1 MANPPVDFRLLAGA
15 GVPARDFKVGDV
27 IFRQGDPAQELFIV
41 QSGEVEIRLGNRVL
55 ETLPQY
61 SIFGEMALIDTAPRS
76 ATAIAAS
83 DAKLVPVSEKQFLFL
98 ISNTP
103 YFALNVMRV
112 MARRLRAAN
121 SCNCATAGSPWPKP
135 HNFIKTK
142 VGA

>member
-1 MANPPVDFRLLAGA
+1 MANPPVDFRVLAGA
-15 GVPARDFKVGDV
+15 SVPVRDFKAGDV
-27 IFRQGDPAQELFIV
+27 IFRRGDPAHELFIV

-61 SIFGEMALIDTAPRS
+61 SIFGEMALIDSAPRS
-76 ATAIAAS
+76 ATAIASS

-121 SCNCATAGSPWPKP
+121 TAL
-135 HNFIKTK
+135 
-142 VGA
+142 

>member
-15 GVPARDFKVGDV
+15 GVPARDFKAGDV
-27 IFRQGDPAQELFIV
+27 IFRQGDPAHELFIV

-61 SIFGEMALIDTAPRS
+61 SIFGEMALIDSAPRS
-76 ATAIAAS
+76 DTAIAAS
-83 DAKLVPVSEKQFLFL
+83 DAKLVSVSEKQFLFL

-121 SCNCATAGSPWPKP
+121 TAL
-135 HNFIKTK
+135 
-142 VGA
+142 

>member
-15 GVPARDFKVGDV
+15 GVPARDFKAGDV

-121 SCNCATAGSPWPKP
+121 TAL
-135 HNFIKTK
+135 
-142 VGA
+142 

>member
-15 GVPARDFKVGDV
+15 GVPARDFKAGDV
-27 IFRQGDPAQELFIV
+27 IFRQGDPAHELFIV

-61 SIFGEMALIDTAPRS
+61 SIFGEMALIDSAPRS

-83 DAKLVPVSEKQFLFL
+83 DAKLVSVSEKQFLFL

-103 YFALNVMRV
+103 YFALNVMGV

-121 SCNCATAGSPWPKP
+121 TAL
-135 HNFIKTK
+135 
-142 VGA
+142 

>member
-15 GVPARDFKVGDV
+15 GVPARDFKAGDV
-27 IFRQGDPAQELFIV
+27 IFRQGDPAHELFIV

-61 SIFGEMALIDTAPRS
+61 SIFGEMALIDSAPRS

-83 DAKLVPVSEKQFLFL
+83 DAKLVSVSEKQFLFL

-103 YFALNVMRV
+103 YFALNVMCV

-121 SCNCATAGSPWPKP
+121 TAL
-135 HNFIKTK
+135 
-142 VGA
+142 

>member
-27 IFRQGDPAQELFIV
+27 IFRQGDPARELFII

-61 SIFGEMALIDTAPRS
+61 SIFGEMALIDSAPRS
-76 ATAIAAS
+76 ATAIATS
-83 DAKLVPVSEKQFLFL
+83 DAKLVPVGEKQFLFL

-103 YFALNVMRV
+103 HFALNVMRV

-121 SCNCATAGSPWPKP
+121 TAL
-135 HNFIKTK
+135 
-142 VGA
+142 

>member
-15 GVPARDFKVGDV
+15 GVPVLDFKTGDV
-27 IFRQGDPAQELFIV
+27 IFREGDPARELFII

-61 SIFGEMALIDTAPRS
+61 SIFGEMALIDNAPRS
-76 ATAIAAS
+76 ATAVAVS
-83 DAKLVPVSEKQFLFL
+83 DVKLVSVGEKQFLFL

-103 YFALNVMRV
+103 HFALNVMRV

-121 SCNCATAGSPWPKP
+121 RAL
-135 HNFIKTK
+135 
-142 VGA
+142 